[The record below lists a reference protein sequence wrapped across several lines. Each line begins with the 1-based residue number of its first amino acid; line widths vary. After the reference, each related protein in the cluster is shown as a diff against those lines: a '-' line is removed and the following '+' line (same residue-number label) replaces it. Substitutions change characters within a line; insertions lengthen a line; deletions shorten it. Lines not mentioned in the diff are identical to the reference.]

1 MSGTAYKDQ
10 IYTVDPTIK
19 GCKTEYMVQTQEHT
33 GNILQNYIPETY
45 VILLTNAT
53 PINSIK
59 TKMKEL
65 S

>member
-1 MSGTAYKDQ
+1 
-10 IYTVDPTIK
+10 
-19 GCKTEYMVQTQEHT
+19 MVQTQEHT

-59 TKMKEL
+59 IKRKKRCQYGSWKHL
-65 S
+65 AGFQRKGK